1 MTYDQREKIVE
12 CGAKLARL
20 ARDCRGLAE
29 EISDH
34 YEPGDSPL
42 IRALRLL
49 SRDLDARLR
58 DLGRAANMD
67 FLA

>member
-1 MTYDQREKIVE
+1 MLYHQREKIVE

-20 ARDCRGLAE
+20 ARDCRGLVE
-29 EISDH
+29 EISEA
-34 YEPGDSPL
+34 YEPGDSPS

-58 DLGRAANMD
+58 DLGRAANLD